1 MQKKRIVLVLI
12 AIFLVLAGIGGTK
25 KVIEIRQE
33 AQKER
38 QVAFL
43 KAHEKELVD
52 FIKKY
57 SSQEETVEFDWETVE
72 AGKGMAFTKPTL
84 IVKFNISDSSEKKY
98 NDQGYVL
105 RVDTDINKLNKIDA
119 LMVLND
125 PIYSNIQGEDQ

>member
-1 MQKKRIVLVLI
+1 MQKKRIILVLI

-25 KVIEIRQE
+25 KVVEMRQA

-38 QVAFL
+38 QIAFL

-72 AGKGMAFTKPTL
+72 AGKGMVFTKHTL

>member
-43 KAHEKELVD
+43 KAHEKEMTEY
-52 FIKKY
+52 IKKEAKDVRKVTY
-57 SSQEETVEFDWETVE
+57 NWNSINVERLEMELPGVEER
-72 AGKGMAFTKPTL
+72 
-84 IVKFNISDSSEKKY
+84 KFKFSDMQMQKEILSFGWTWNLMKKFFQ
-98 NDQGYVL
+98 NCRL
-105 RVDTDINKLNKIDA
+105 WN
-119 LMVLND
+119 
-125 PIYSNIQGEDQ
+125 

>member
-43 KAHEKELVD
+43 KAHEKEMTEY
-52 FIKKY
+52 IKKEAKDVRKVTY
-57 SSQEETVEFDWETVE
+57 NWNSINVGVVGNGTPWGGGEKIQIFGYANAERDFEFRLDME
-72 AGKGMAFTKPTL
+72 L
-84 IVKFNISDSSEKKY
+84 DEK
-98 NDQGYVL
+98 
-105 RVDTDINKLNKIDA
+105 IFPKLSTMELGQKVYIDEGR
-119 LMVLND
+119 
-125 PIYSNIQGEDQ
+125 YE

>member
-43 KAHEKELVD
+43 KAHEKEMTEY
-52 FIKKY
+52 IKKEAKDVRKVTY
-57 SSQEETVEFDWETVE
+57 NWNSINVGVVGNGTPWGGGKKIQILGYANAERDFEFRLDME
-72 AGKGMAFTKPTL
+72 L
-84 IVKFNISDSSEKKY
+84 DEK
-98 NDQGYVL
+98 
-105 RVDTDINKLNKIDA
+105 IFPKLSTMELGQKVYIDEGR
-119 LMVLND
+119 
-125 PIYSNIQGEDQ
+125 YE

>member
-43 KAHEKELVD
+43 KAHEKEMTEY
-52 FIKKY
+52 IKKEAKDVRKVTY
-57 SSQEETVEFDWETVE
+57 NWNSINVGVVGNGTPWGGGKKIQIFGYANAERDFEFRLDME
-72 AGKGMAFTKPTL
+72 L
-84 IVKFNISDSSEKKY
+84 DEK
-98 NDQGYVL
+98 
-105 RVDTDINKLNKIDA
+105 IFPKLATMELGQKVYIDEGR
-119 LMVLND
+119 
-125 PIYSNIQGEDQ
+125 YE